1 MPTTKSA
8 AKRLRSSAKR
18 HVNNKA
24 RKSVVR
30 TTEKKFLAQVTEQN
44 PETAAVTLRK
54 AVAAL
59 DKAAKTGAIP
69 KNKANRK
76 KSRLTAKLKVV
87 KA

>member
-18 HVNNKA
+18 HANNKA

-30 TTEKKFLAQVTEQN
+30 TTEKKFLAQVTEKN
-44 PETAAVTLRK
+44 VETGEASLRK

-59 DKAAKTGAIP
+59 DKAAKVGAIS

-76 KSRLTAKLKVV
+76 KSRLTAKLKAV